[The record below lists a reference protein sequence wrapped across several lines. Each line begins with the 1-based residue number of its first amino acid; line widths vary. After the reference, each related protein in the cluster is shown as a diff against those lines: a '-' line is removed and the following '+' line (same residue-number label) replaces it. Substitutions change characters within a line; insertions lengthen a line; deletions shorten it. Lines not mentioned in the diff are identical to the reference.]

1 MKCVETL
8 AARER
13 FDCWNVPDRDG
24 DTPITK
30 AVKSVLSSTFP
41 NTPSKIADYAQK
53 KLLCKTLLKCPRVDA
68 NLSSLIKMARNSGI
82 LLSGEI
88 VELLEECDRSRNPK
102 KNKKKKKKTK
112 TDNQSTQDNDDEAQ
126 ISTSEVKG
134 KMSRIQEVIEANEE
148 LKAKI
153 KGKEG
158 EIQQLRTSSDKDA
171 EDLSK
176 DLQKFETEIVKQ
188 CALKKKAEEEIQRLQ
203 GVIKNCNLNI
213 SSMRGLQ
220 ETKKDQAQGRQS
232 NHKAAEDVLKSEI
245 KELKNNFESNL
256 KTVDVLMRKGIEAEE
271 EEEKEEEKES
281 TANQKLISFLTKSI
295 EEKEEAIKVK
305 QSDLECPVCL
315 ETAEGEIY
323 CCIQQHLV
331 CSQCR
336 PSLVTCPQCKPKPLC
351 LDAKVTH
358 RVSGIIREQGYQ
370 MSSNI
375 INYNVEEYTAK
386 ILRKLDV
393 QPGTEMR
400 SRTLVKF
407 GVILSIKFGKS
418 PALTFLY
425 GAVPSKPAESEKKK
439 PARAREPKTAL
450 KETCTLDIN
459 QNRNNP
465 GQLDGTEKMV
475 EKAMGCLVR
484 QFKKSGRQPVDYF
497 QFILDLER
505 FSKTIENM
513 FHVSFLVNILLPA
526 FPTLFFHFQYH
537 ISR

>member
-1 MKCVETL
+1 
-8 AARER
+8 
-13 FDCWNVPDRDG
+13 
-24 DTPITK
+24 
-30 AVKSVLSSTFP
+30 
-41 NTPSKIADYAQK
+41 
-53 KLLCKTLLKCPRVDA
+53 
-68 NLSSLIKMARNSGI
+68 
-82 LLSGEI
+82 
-88 VELLEECDRSRNPK
+88 
-102 KNKKKKKKTK
+102 
-112 TDNQSTQDNDDEAQ
+112 
-126 ISTSEVKG
+126 
-134 KMSRIQEVIEANEE
+134 
-148 LKAKI
+148 
-153 KGKEG
+153 
-158 EIQQLRTSSDKDA
+158 
-171 EDLSK
+171 
-176 DLQKFETEIVKQ
+176 
-188 CALKKKAEEEIQRLQ
+188 
-203 GVIKNCNLNI
+203 
-213 SSMRGLQ
+213 
-220 ETKKDQAQGRQS
+220 
-232 NHKAAEDVLKSEI
+232 
-245 KELKNNFESNL
+245 
-256 KTVDVLMRKGIEAEE
+256 
-271 EEEKEEEKES
+271 
-281 TANQKLISFLTKSI
+281 
-295 EEKEEAIKVK
+295 
-305 QSDLECPVCL
+305 
-315 ETAEGEIY
+315 
-323 CCIQQHLV
+323 
-331 CSQCR
+331 
-336 PSLVTCPQCKPKPLC
+336 
-351 LDAKVTH
+351 
-358 RVSGIIREQGYQ
+358 

-375 INYNVEEYTAK
+375 INNNVEEYTAK